1 MATGIHTRI
10 PRDRWLP
17 YTSIPPR
24 PLQNG
29 QHWGNQSCSGE
40 RPGRKKTNT
49 GTRCRRKNNELL
61 PTQFQLPIL
70 RDLVHRQSTGYPQQ
84 NLRASYKG
92 PKFPRHEF
100 PHAGS
105 YPSASKSVMWTE
117 QPAKSVE
124 QLEQRVRELQDE
136 KRLLMEEDAQLKARI
151 RQINASNE
159 SLRQGIR
166 TLSMKNAKNA
176 LDVELA
182 RQGM

>member
-1 MATGIHTRI
+1 
-10 PRDRWLP
+10 
-17 YTSIPPR
+17 
-24 PLQNG
+24 
-29 QHWGNQSCSGE
+29 
-40 RPGRKKTNT
+40 
-49 GTRCRRKNNELL
+49 
-61 PTQFQLPIL
+61 
-70 RDLVHRQSTGYPQQ
+70 
-84 NLRASYKG
+84 
-92 PKFPRHEF
+92 
-100 PHAGS
+100 
-105 YPSASKSVMWTE
+105 MWTE